1 MKTTAIF
8 TRTLTTSTVSTFDL
22 VRDECSK
29 GLAFASNGDGTCTV
43 VGIGTCTDT
52 DIEIP
57 SVYNEEI
64 VTGIGSLAFSECTS
78 LTSITIP
85 DSVTSIGSFAFDG
98 CKGLTTI
105 TIPDSV
111 TSIGESAFYRCTSL
125 TSITIPNSVEE
136 IGDGAFSS
144 CKSLTEITIP
154 DNVQRIGYSAFS
166 DCKGL
171 EKITLPESVIVASV
185 NNSWFSCDT
194 IPMNIT
200 LPEGAIGI
208 REHVL
213 RNCPNLKNVAVRNS
227 VALAF

>member
-1 MKTTAIF
+1 METTVIF
-8 TRTLTTSTVSTFDL
+8 ARTLTTPTTL
-22 VRDECSK
+22 NECSK
-29 GLAFASNGDGTCTV
+29 GLEFVSNGDGTCSV
-43 VGIGTCTDT
+43 SGIGTCTDT

-85 DSVTSIGSFAFDG
+85 
-98 CKGLTTI
+98 
-105 TIPDSV
+105 
-111 TSIGESAFYRCTSL
+111 
-125 TSITIPNSVEE
+125 NSVEE

-154 DNVQRIGYSAFS
+154 DSVQRIGYSAFS

-194 IPMNIT
+194 ILMNIT

>member
-1 MKTTAIF
+1 MKTAII
-8 TRTLTTSTVSTFDL
+8 TRTLTTPTTL
-22 VRDECSK
+22 NECSK
-29 GLAFASNGDGTCTV
+29 GLEFVSNGDGTCSV
-43 VGIGTCTDT
+43 SGIGTCTDT

-57 SVYNEEI
+57 SVYNGD
-64 VTGIGSLAFSECTS
+64 VVKRIGSLAFSECTS

-111 TSIGESAFYRCTSL
+111 TSIGESAFYRCASL

-154 DNVQRIGYSAFS
+154 DRVQRIGYSAFS

-194 IPMNIT
+194 ILMNIT

-227 VALAF
+227 VALEF